1 MIQINEII
9 RVIKRRRSIR
19 KFRNEQISD
28 PEINEIILS
37 ALLAPNAMNRQK
49 LHFTVIQNKDLLDKM
64 VKGIKEN
71 MLDSREAPLT
81 DKASAPDYNTFY
93 NAPTVILISGE
104 EKAPFIQIDC
114 GAAAQNITLASESLN
129 IGSCLITSSSY
140 LFSTF
145 RDNELKKELGIPPG
159 YSHICTVA
167 LGYKAGENPPAPP
180 KNSDVVNYI
189 K

>member
-1 MIQINEII
+1 MNEII

-19 KFRNEQISD
+19 KFKDEQIADSEAQ
-28 PEINEIILS
+28 EILNS

-49 LHFTVIQNKDLLDKM
+49 LHFTLIQNKDLLDKM
-64 VKGIKEN
+64 VQRIKKN
-71 MLDSREAPLT
+71 MLDSRIAPLV
-81 DKASAPDYNTFY
+81 DRASSPDYNTFY

-114 GAAAQNITLASESLN
+114 RAAAQNITLASESLN
-129 IGSCLITSSSY
+129 IGSCLITSSGY
-140 LFSTF
+140 LFSIY
-145 RDNELKKELGIPPG
+145 RDNDLKNELGIPTG

-167 LGYKAGENPPAPP
+167 LGYKTGEDPPTPPRNP
-180 KNSDVVNYI
+180 DVVNHI

>member
-1 MIQINEII
+1 MNETIK
-9 RVIKRRRSIR
+9 VIKRRRSIR
-19 KFRNEQISD
+19 KFKDEQISD
-28 PEINEIILS
+28 SEIQEILNS

-64 VKGIKEN
+64 VRRIKEN
-71 MLDSREAPLT
+71 MFDSRIAPLI
-81 DKASAPDYNTFY
+81 DRASAPDYNTFY

-114 GAAAQNITLASESLN
+114 GAAAQNITLASESLH
-129 IGSCLITSSSY
+129 IGSCLITSSAY

-145 RDNELKKELGIPPG
+145 RDNDLKKELGIPTG
-159 YSHICTVA
+159 YGHICTVA

-180 KNSDVVNYI
+180 RNPDVVNHI

>member
-1 MIQINEII
+1 MNETI
-9 RVIKRRRSIR
+9 RVIKKRRSIR
-19 KFRNEQISD
+19 RFKEEQISD
-28 PEINEIILS
+28 SEINEILLS
-37 ALLAPNAMNRQK
+37 ALLAPNASNRQK

-64 VKGIKEN
+64 VKRIKEN
-71 MLDSREAPLT
+71 MLDSRIEPLV
-81 DKASAPDYNTFY
+81 DKASAPEYNTFY

-129 IGSCLITSSSY
+129 IGSCLITSSGY

-145 RDNELKKELGIPPG
+145 RDNDLKWELGIPDG

-167 LGYKAGENPPAPP
+167 LGYKAGENPPVPP
-180 KNSDVVNYI
+180 KKPDVINHI

>member
-1 MIQINEII
+1 MNEII

-19 KFRNEQISD
+19 KFKDEQIADSEVQ
-28 PEINEIILS
+28 EILNS

-49 LHFTVIQNKDLLDKM
+49 LHFTLIQNKNLLDKM
-64 VKGIKEN
+64 AQRIKEN
-71 MLDSREAPLT
+71 MLDSRIAPLV
-81 DKASAPDYNTFY
+81 DRASSPDYNTFY

-104 EKAPFIQIDC
+104 GKAPFIQIDC

-129 IGSCLITSSSY
+129 IGSCLITSSGY

-145 RDNELKKELGIPPG
+145 RDNDLKNELGIPTG

-167 LGYKAGENPPAPP
+167 LGYKTGEDSPTPPRRP
-180 KNSDVVNYI
+180 DVVNHI
-189 K
+189 R

>member
-1 MIQINEII
+1 MNEII
-9 RVIKRRRSIR
+9 NVIKRRRSIR
-19 KFRNEQISD
+19 KFKTEQITD
-28 PEINEIILS
+28 LEMQEILKS

-64 VKGIKEN
+64 VKRIKEN
-71 MLDSREAPLT
+71 MLESRIGLLI

-129 IGSCLITSSSY
+129 IGSCLITSSGY

-145 RDNELKKELGIPPG
+145 RDNDLKKELGIPAG

-167 LGYKAGENPPAPP
+167 LGYKTGEDPPTPPRNP
-180 KNSDVVNYI
+180 DVVNHI

>member
-1 MIQINEII
+1 MNEII

-19 KFRNEQISD
+19 KFKDEQIADSEVQ
-28 PEINEIILS
+28 EILNS

-49 LHFTVIQNKDLLDKM
+49 LHSTLIQNKDLLDKM
-64 VKGIKEN
+64 VRRIKEN
-71 MLDSREAPLT
+71 MLDSRIAPLV
-81 DKASAPDYNTFY
+81 DRASSPDYNTFY

-129 IGSCLITSSSY
+129 IGSCLITSSGY

-145 RDNELKKELGIPPG
+145 RDNDLKNELGIPTG

-167 LGYKAGENPPAPP
+167 LGYKTGEDPPTPP
-180 KNSDVVNYI
+180 RSPDVVNHI
-189 K
+189 R